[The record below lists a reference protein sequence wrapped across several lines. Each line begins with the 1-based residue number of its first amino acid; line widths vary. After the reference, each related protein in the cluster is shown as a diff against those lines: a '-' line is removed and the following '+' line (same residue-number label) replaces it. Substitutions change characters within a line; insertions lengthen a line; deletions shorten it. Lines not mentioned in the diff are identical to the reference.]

1 MLTFVASNEMNLDA
15 QKVDMFI
22 ATKGEYFPQDRLM
35 MIREKLLDVDESR
48 WFSIMSV
55 QFKNPNTALILSIVL
70 GGYGGDR
77 FYIGDTGIAIG
88 KLITCGGL
96 GIWAIVDWF
105 LISDATRQK
114 NYEKLALML

>member
-1 MLTFVASNEMNLDA
+1 MDA

-105 LISDATRQK
+105 LISDATCQK

>member
-1 MLTFVASNEMNLDA
+1 MA
-15 QKVDMFI
+15 
-22 ATKGEYFPQDRLM
+22 ATAFT
-35 MIREKLLDVDESR
+35 S
-48 WFSIMSV
+48 
-55 QFKNPNTALILSIVL
+55 
-70 GGYGGDR
+70 
-77 FYIGDTGIAIG
+77 GIAIG